1 MTKSV
6 GKLRISSHLLEKSL
20 MEIFIFCAVNYTV
33 TKFSMLASFMSYLG
47 NKSEDYNKTLK
58 EIIVNPKGVLNT
70 QI

>member
-1 MTKSV
+1 
-6 GKLRISSHLLEKSL
+6 
-20 MEIFIFCAVNYTV
+20 MEIFIFCAGNYTV